1 MPHVLLLLLLV
12 LVLGVAVGLLLLGAL
27 QHLVLDELGQIGE
40 DKLLLAAAT
49 REKISRA
56 LAFG

>member
-27 QHLVLDELGQIGE
+27 EHLVLDELGQVGQDE
-40 DKLLLAAAT
+40 LLLATTA
-49 REKISRA
+49 REEVSGA
-56 LAFG
+56 LTIG

>member
-27 QHLVLDELGQIGE
+27 QHLVLDELGQVGQDE
-40 DKLLLAAAT
+40 LLLSTTA
-49 REKISRA
+49 REEVSGA
-56 LAFG
+56 LTIG

>member
-27 QHLVLDELGQIGE
+27 EHLVLDELGQVGQDE
-40 DKLLLAAAT
+40 LLLATTAS
-49 REKISRA
+49 EEVSGA
-56 LAFG
+56 LTIG

>member
-1 MPHVLLLLLLV
+1 MPDVLLLLV
-12 LVLGVAVGLLLLGAL
+12 VVLGVTTVLLLGAF

>member
-27 QHLVLDELGQIGE
+27 QHLVLDELGQVGQDE
-40 DKLLLAAAT
+40 LLLATAAS
-49 REKISRA
+49 EEVSRA
-56 LAFG
+56 LTIG